1 MGQSAGDNL
10 GLQMM
15 AGVGGESCSAGPLT
29 SRVWNYPQIGN
40 VHTELSCR
48 KPSCC
53 HRSAGWCWG
62 NKTCMLELEE
72 ASSLLSTTGSFL
84 VAIANVFMLDV
95 YFKVR
100 SFKEDTCG
108 EGFNWTWKGSSFSLV
123 SMAIPL
129 SYEQ

>member
-1 MGQSAGDNL
+1 MGQSAGDHL

-15 AGVGGESCSAGPLT
+15 AGVGGGSCRAGPLT
-29 SRVWNYPQIGN
+29 CGVWNYPQIGS

-48 KPSCC
+48 TPSCC

-62 NKTCMLELEE
+62 NNACMLELEE
-72 ASSLLSTTGSFL
+72 ASSLISTTRSFL
-84 VAIANVFMLDV
+84 VAITNVFKLDV

-100 SFKEDTCG
+100 SFKEDMCG
-108 EGFNWTWKGSSFSLV
+108 EGFNWTWKGYSFSFV